1 MISLLDIKMQT
12 RSCYH
17 AKSKVC
23 SYCQSQLEIKEGVM
37 IYDKKWF
44 HNHCWESFE
53 KQNGDL
59 V

>member
-1 MISLLDIKMQT
+1 MQT

-44 HNHCWESFE
+44 HNNCWEFFE
-53 KQNGDL
+53 KQIGDL
-59 V
+59 K